1 MRLIK
6 LLFGLVVV
14 FVLVLVAGL
23 LLLPG
28 DRIASMAADELS
40 RRTGRDVQIA
50 GDANISFWP
59 ELGVTV
65 GALRIANADWSENGP
80 LFQAQSV
87 TIGVDA
93 AALIGGD
100 IKIRGLRAEGP
111 EILLERNEDGV
122 GNWEIAFGNG
132 GETVAGTSDS
142 APAASSSEPAAPP
155 ASRLSAFTLDE
166 AKITGAS
173 VYLLDRQAGTEFSL
187 RNIDLALAYPRA
199 GGPAD
204 VTLTLRPNGEPITLD
219 GQVQNPLV
227 LADGRISPVVMD
239 VTAPGAKGRFEGR
252 ASILPEAQ
260 GSLSLDVTDTGKLA
274 VALRQANPGL
284 PAGLGRDV
292 KLTTQLTLTR
302 DGQLALREGQ
312 ITSGTNKA
320 TLAAD
325 LDTSGARPRLN
336 AQLVANALDLSA
348 LTSGPAASGN
358 AAAPAAAG
366 WSTAPID
373 ASALGLMD
381 AEIALTAPSVKT
393 GITDL
398 GTTRILITIDRAR
411 AVASLREV
419 QAFGGTLTGELVA
432 NNRSGLS
439 VGGKINAST
448 IALQKALTDLAGIT
462 RFTGDASANLSFLGV
477 GQNMAAIMNSLSG
490 DGSLSTGRGTIE
502 GIDLDKL
509 FRSGDVTGGT
519 TIFEETTASFSMQDG
534 VVSND
539 DLRMK
544 LSLIEATGEGK
555 IGLGQQNIDYLFTP
569 IAAQA
574 RDGRGLA
581 LPVTIRGPWAKPKI
595 SVDLEKAIQLN
606 AAEERKQLEEKAK
619 QEIGKKLGVEIQEGE
634 RPEDALKR
642 KLEEEAKRGLL
653 NLFK

>member
-1 MRLIK
+1 
-6 LLFGLVVV
+6 
-14 FVLVLVAGL
+14 
-23 LLLPG
+23 
-28 DRIASMAADELS
+28 
-40 RRTGRDVQIA
+40 
-50 GDANISFWP
+50 
-59 ELGVTV
+59 
-65 GALRIANADWSENGP
+65 
-80 LFQAQSV
+80 
-87 TIGVDA
+87 
-93 AALIGGD
+93 
-100 IKIRGLRAEGP
+100 
-111 EILLERNEDGV
+111 
-122 GNWEIAFGNG
+122 
-132 GETVAGTSDS
+132 
-142 APAASSSEPAAPP
+142 
-155 ASRLSAFTLDE
+155 
-166 AKITGAS
+166 
-173 VYLLDRQAGTEFSL
+173 
-187 RNIDLALAYPRA
+187 
-199 GGPAD
+199 
-204 VTLTLRPNGEPITLD
+204 
-219 GQVQNPLV
+219 
-227 LADGRISPVVMD
+227 
-239 VTAPGAKGRFEGR
+239 
-252 ASILPEAQ
+252 
-260 GSLSLDVTDTGKLA
+260 
-274 VALRQANPGL
+274 
-284 PAGLGRDV
+284 
-292 KLTTQLTLTR
+292 
-302 DGQLALREGQ
+302 
-312 ITSGTNKA
+312 
-320 TLAAD
+320 
-325 LDTSGARPRLN
+325 
-336 AQLVANALDLSA
+336 
-348 LTSGPAASGN
+348 
-358 AAAPAAAG
+358 
-366 WSTAPID
+366 
-373 ASALGLMD
+373 MD